1 MLHVLH
7 FPTYN
12 FFFFYSC
19 WRYCCLLLL
28 TMFHTFWLFRYIII
42 YISRLIAGG
51 PSELLYS
58 LFLESSPVRSTT
70 TNNNSIVV
78 IFLRMMR
85 LGFLATCIIIYHSS
99 TTCSFSFHKNNN
111 NGGTVTAFS
120 VLPSSSFSRTTPT
133 KTSTGRCS
141 RNLISNSNISQSTSS
156 SSCLT
161 AKGGSET
168 TVDEATTT
176 NNSNNNN
183 NIEFLSSLESFD
195 TFGEWAL
202 SYADLSPET
211 TLTPTGIIFLLT
223 NIAYSVAGGYAI
235 TQGRPVLG
243 TFTEFASIASFAYHY
258 FQLQT
263 TTDTS
268 DRMNRTV
275 KIALLI
281 DYCIAITSIGM
292 GTYIL
297 YANHVVPSTDIIVSV
312 VGALTFLGFSWIWET
327 GFVYIVNHSV
337 WHLLSAYTAYLIGTT
352 TV

>member
-1 MLHVLH
+1 
-7 FPTYN
+7 
-12 FFFFYSC
+12 
-19 WRYCCLLLL
+19 
-28 TMFHTFWLFRYIII
+28 
-42 YISRLIAGG
+42 
-51 PSELLYS
+51 
-58 LFLESSPVRSTT
+58 
-70 TNNNSIVV
+70 
-78 IFLRMMR
+78 MR

-99 TTCSFSFHKNNN
+99 MTCKFLFHNNNN

-133 KTSTGRCS
+133 KTSSGRFALGRSTGRCS

-161 AKGGSET
+161 AKGGSEA

-176 NNSNNNN
+176 NNNNNNN